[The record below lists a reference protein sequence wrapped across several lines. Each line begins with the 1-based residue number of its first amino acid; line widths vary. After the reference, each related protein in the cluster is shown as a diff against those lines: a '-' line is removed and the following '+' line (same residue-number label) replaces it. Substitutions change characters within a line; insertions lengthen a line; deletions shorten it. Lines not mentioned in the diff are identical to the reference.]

1 MKYAESS
8 FPLANEASKMSQG
21 LPLSTLMLEMPQL
34 MERLHR
40 RFLDVVR
47 LEMTRV
53 GIRDINPVQIMML
66 ATIGNQDMAVR
77 DLIERGYYLGSNA
90 SYNIKNLAE
99 GGYLERLTDEHDR
112 RSARVRITPKGQKVI
127 DQLNVLGDKIGKD
140 LLPNERDREEY
151 QLALKLMRRFERE
164 CSTLIHASE

>member
-1 MKYAESS
+1 
-8 FPLANEASKMSQG
+8 MSQPQ
-21 LPLSTLMLEMPQL
+21 LTLELPQL

-66 ATIGNQDMAVR
+66 STIGQNDMAVR

-90 SYNIKNLAE
+90 SYNLKNLAD
-99 GGYLERLTDEHDR
+99 GGYIERLTDEHDR
-112 RSARVRITPKGQKVI
+112 RSARVRITAKGQKVL
-127 DQLNVLGDKIGKD
+127 DQLDVLGKKISDSLDFNAKEDGD
-140 LLPNERDREEY
+140 LQITLR
-151 QLALKLMRRFERE
+151 LLRRFERE
-164 CSTLIHASE
+164 CTTLIHQSER

>member
-1 MKYAESS
+1 
-8 FPLANEASKMSQG
+8 MSHG
-21 LPLSTLMLEMPQL
+21 LPLSTLMLELPQL

-66 ATIGNQDMAVR
+66 ATIGSQDMAVR

-99 GGYLERLTDEHDR
+99 GGYIERLTDEHDR
-112 RSARVRITPKGQKVI
+112 RSARVRMTPKGQKVI

-140 LLPNERDREEY
+140 LLPGDKDREDY
-151 QLALKLMRRFERE
+151 QISLKLLRRFERE

>member
-1 MKYAESS
+1 
-8 FPLANEASKMSQG
+8 MSNA
-21 LPLSTLMLEMPQL
+21 LPLSTLMLELPQL

-127 DQLNVLGDKIGKD
+127 DQLNILGDKMGKD
-140 LLPNERDREEY
+140 LLPNEKDKDDY
-151 QLALKLMRRFERE
+151 QISLRLMRRFERE
-164 CSTLIHASE
+164 CSTLIHASASE

>member
-1 MKYAESS
+1 
-8 FPLANEASKMSQG
+8 MSQHH
-21 LPLSTLMLEMPQL
+21 LTLELPQL

-66 ATIGNQDMAVR
+66 ATIGQSDMAVR

-90 SYNIKNLAE
+90 SYNLKNLAE
-99 GGYLERLTDEHDR
+99 GGYIERLTDEHDR
-112 RSARVRITPKGQKVI
+112 RSARVRITDKGHKVLA
-127 DQLNVLGDKIGKD
+127 QLDVLGEKISDSLGVGTGEEAD
-140 LLPNERDREEY
+140 LHTT
-151 QLALKLMRRFERE
+151 LKLLRRFERE
-164 CSTLIHASE
+164 CTALIHQHER